1 MADRLGGLLGGLY
14 FFSLVATRFT
24 EFSTERAVL
33 FTLLGL
39 GFLSLSV
46 LAQLRPGAYGRFRAW
61 VILAVKLAAVLLHVD
76 GKRLCHTQVRCRGA
90 RMPAA
95 LEGVGPLFLEVEG
108 VACLLHPSVKL
119 ATGASEPAAFR
130 QPLPRHV
137 PGING

>member
-1 MADRLGGLLGGLY
+1 MADRIGGLWGGLY

-76 GKRLCHTQVRCRGA
+76 GKRLCHTQVRYRGA
-90 RMPAA
+90 QACGRGGPTAWGRRLIA
-95 LEGVGPLFLEVEG
+95 VVGGSSMSASPL
-108 VACLLHPSVKL
+108 CQ
-119 ATGASEPAAFR
+119 TGHR
-130 QPLPRHV
+130 CV
-137 PGING
+137 